1 MCWQIKNKFLKAECY
16 LKLKLLYESMYTK
29 CIKTE
34 LPRGCQS
41 FCKAPKLML
50 NKETL

>member
-1 MCWQIKNKFLKAECY
+1 MYWQIKNEFLKGKCY

-29 CIKTE
+29 CNKTE
-34 LPRGCQS
+34 LSQGCQS
-41 FCKAPKLML
+41 FCKAPKFKL